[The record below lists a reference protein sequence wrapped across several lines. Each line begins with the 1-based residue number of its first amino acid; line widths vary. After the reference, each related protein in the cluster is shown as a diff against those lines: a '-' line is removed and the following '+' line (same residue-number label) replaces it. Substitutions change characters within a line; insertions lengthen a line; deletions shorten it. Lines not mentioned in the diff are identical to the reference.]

1 MVIGVS
7 YGAIS
12 CKVIRFSLPKEA
24 RGGAGRVQKPSGYK
38 ERRKNKYSFSSSSA
52 GTKEELETGESSVDE
67 TPLRKVIIQFR
78 CFFVDF
84 FMLTWSWVE
93 EGMVCI
99 AHDPHLII
107 HDFISEC
114 TPWIERNKKESKM
127 AKIFSV
133 LRFVWYMVLYA
144 WLVMWC
150 SYVCTSSHY
159 LNQSVNHVL
168 ILASSCYLKPKI
180 FLFVHVICVW
190 QQKTF
195 DVLKKFREER
205 NVECYPK

>member
-1 MVIGVS
+1 MTFFVGCAFIFPLMVIGVS

-84 FMLTWSWVE
+84 FY
-93 EGMVCI
+93 
-99 AHDPHLII
+99 A
-107 HDFISEC
+107 
-114 TPWIERNKKESKM
+114 
-127 AKIFSV
+127 
-133 LRFVWYMVLYA
+133 YMIMSGRGHGLY
-144 WLVMWC
+144 
-150 SYVCTSSHY
+150 ST
-159 LNQSVNHVL
+159 
-168 ILASSCYLKPKI
+168 
-180 FLFVHVICVW
+180 
-190 QQKTF
+190 
-195 DVLKKFREER
+195 
-205 NVECYPK
+205 